1 MTKKLNCV
9 MLIDDDADDNFFHQI
24 VLRETNITDNIQV
37 VTSGFEAL
45 KYLTS
50 ESVIPDL
57 IFLDI
62 NMPKMN
68 GWEFLQEYNKLNIAQ
83 KAKIIIIMLTT
94 SLNPAD
100 EAKANNI
107 NDVVAFKSKPLTADA
122 LEDILNKY
130 FTD

>member
-24 VLRETNITDNIQV
+24 VLRETNITDNIQ
-37 VTSGFEAL
+37 
-45 KYLTS
+45 